1 MSKLLL
7 ALTLILSSF
16 QASSQT
22 LKGLISSNDGEE
34 ISFASIRV
42 EGTSYG
48 TVSNAIGNYV
58 LELKNGTYFLNITA
72 YGYESQRDTIVI
84 AAPTT
89 IHNIQLSRKIN
100 NLEEV
105 VIIPKSDKD
114 KGKEIMKKVI
124 DKRSYYQDLLS
135 EYSCDIYC
143 FSTLEK
149 DKMDSIHV
157 DSIVGKNKLNLV
169 EWKSK
174 SVYKHKNKFKDNFY
188 AYNDLTDPHKEFN
201 TSSVTFSNENADD
214 LAPSQGESED
224 PYLFVSGIKDVHFSL
239 LDNTIDAPKLVE
251 NPLISPLAY
260 NAFIYYNFYF
270 DHSFSDSNHQIISV
284 IKVQPKFDHEALF
297 MGDLYIKNESW
308 ELVSYDLGIN
318 PAVLLYLKQ
327 IRIICDYELREE
339 HLVPVRKEFI
349 YSLKEGQTIING
361 LIRIAQKEYA
371 FKVNDEKRNYW
382 LETKV
387 YKKDAFEKDSTYW
400 NQTRPFTLKDFEK
413 DFIHTQDSIINY
425 HESEEFLRMNDST
438 RNRITLLGVLFS
450 GFGHVNSFKKYELY
464 VNPIISQVVP
474 FGVGGYRHKLDV
486 NFKKEFKN
494 SKTLSIS
501 PGIDVGFNNGD
512 IKGQFGASYL
522 FNPLNFSKVGFQIGD
537 VYDFISGSQNIQST
551 LAPSNRVRNRK
562 VSLEYSRELINGLYF
577 KGDVLY
583 SLRESIENLEY
594 PDWVSYFGNFQKPQ
608 SFNTYRILFTTFNFE
623 YHIRQKY
630 SIRKNKKIVS
640 GSPWPIL
647 NLRYKKGIPGFFD
660 SEADFDQ
667 LEFELKDEIKFNS
680 FGSASLKLVAGSY
693 VRKNDLRIIENK
705 FFRPSDQY
713 FFSNPLNSLQLLD
726 TALNTANT
734 YIQFNYIHHFKGF
747 FLNKV
752 WGINKLK
759 LEETVGGSLL
769 NIPSSKF
776 TQAEFFLGLERKIR
790 IRKSLFKLGAYAVTQ
805 NNTIGPATFHFKFGV
820 NFYDL
825 FRDKWDY

>member
-1 MSKLLL
+1 MIKLLL
-7 ALTLILSSF
+7 ALFFTIF
-16 QASSQT
+16 TTQISSQT
-22 LKGLISSNDGEE
+22 LKGIINSNDGEE
-34 ISFASIRV
+34 ISFATIRV

-58 LELKNGTYFLNITA
+58 IELKNGTYVLNITA
-72 YGYESQRDTIVI
+72 FGYESKKDTVTISKPI
-84 AAPTT
+84 T
-89 IHNIQLSRKIN
+89 IHNIQLTKKIN
-100 NLEEV
+100 EIEAV
-105 VIIPKSDKD
+105 VIIPKSDRE

-124 DKRSYYQDLLS
+124 DKRPTYQDLLA
-135 EYSCDIYC
+135 EYTCDIYC

-149 DKMDSIHV
+149 DRMDSIHV
-157 DSIVGKNKLNLV
+157 DSIIGKDKLNLI

-174 SVYKHKNKFKDNFY
+174 SVYKHKNKFKDHFY
-188 AYNDLTDPHKEFN
+188 AYNDLTDPYKELDA
-201 TSSVTFSNENADD
+201 SSVTFSNQNTDE
-214 LAPSQGESED
+214 LAPSQSEGED
-224 PYLFVSGIKDVHFSL
+224 PYLFISGIKDAHFSL

-260 NAFIYYNFYF
+260 NAFLFYNFYF
-270 DHSFSDSNHQIISV
+270 DHSFSNEDKDIISV
-284 IKVQPKFDHEALF
+284 IKVQPKFKHEALF
-297 MGDLYIKNESW
+297 EGDLYIKNEKW

-318 PAVLLYLKQ
+318 PDVLLYLKE
-327 IRIICDYELREE
+327 IRIICDYELKEE

-349 YSLKEGQTIING
+349 YSLKEGSTIING
-361 LIRIAQKEYA
+361 LIRVAQKDYQ
-371 FKVNDEKRNYW
+371 FQVDDSKRNYW

-387 YKKDAFEKDSTYW
+387 YEKDAFEKDSTYW
-400 NQTRPFTLKDFEK
+400 NETRPFSLKSFEK
-413 DFIHTQDSIINY
+413 DFIHSQDSIINY

-438 RNRITLLGVLFS
+438 RNRITFLNVLFT

-464 VNPIISQVVP
+464 VNPIIAQVVP
-474 FGVGGYRHKLDV
+474 FGVGGYRHKLDI
-486 NFKKEFKN
+486 NYKKEFKN
-494 SKTLSIS
+494 SKELSLS

-512 IKGQFGASYL
+512 IKGQFGATYL
-522 FNPLNFSKVGFQIGD
+522 FNPLHFSKIGFQVGD

-562 VSLEYSRELINGLYF
+562 IALEYSRELINGLYF
-577 KGDVLY
+577 KGDLLY

-594 PDWVSYFGNFQKPQ
+594 PDWVSYFGEFQKPQ
-608 SFNTYRILFTTFNFE
+608 SFDTYRILFATFNFE
-623 YHIRQKY
+623 YHLRQKY
-630 SIRKNKKIVS
+630 SIRKNKKIVI

-667 LEFELKDEIKFNS
+667 LEFELRDEIKLNS
-680 FGSASLKLVAGSY
+680 FGNASLKLVAGSY
-693 VRKNDLRIIENK
+693 VRKKDLRIIENK

-734 YIQFNYIHHFKGF
+734 YIQLNYIHHFKGF

-752 WGINKLK
+752 WGLNKLK
-759 LEETVGGSLL
+759 LEETIGGSFLT
-769 NIPSSKF
+769 IPSSKF
-776 TQAEFFLGLERKIR
+776 TQAEFFLGLERKVR
-790 IRKSLFKLGAYAVTQ
+790 IRKSLFKIGAYGVTQ
-805 NNTIGPATFHFKFGV
+805 NNTVGPATFHFKFGV